1 MEGNMFFAQVNLV
14 DIIVVLLYLFAT
26 AYLGYLGY
34 RGTKTTTDYLVAGR
48 KAHPFIMSLSYG
60 ATFISTS
67 AIVGFGG
74 VAGNFG
80 MSLLWLTF
88 CNIFI
93 GIFIAFIFLG
103 EPTRRIGHRLD
114 AHTFP
119 ELLGRRYQS
128 TFIQVF
134 AGLVIALFIP
144 LYGAAV
150 LIGGTEFFPRRL
162 GWITTRRC

>member
-1 MEGNMFFAQVNLV
+1 MLAQVAIF
-14 DIIVVLLYLFAT
+14 DILVVLLYLFVT
-26 AYLGYLGY
+26 AYLGWLGY

-74 VAGNFG
+74 VAGVFG

-103 EPTRRIGHRLD
+103 EPTRKTGASAGR
-114 AHTFP
+114 AHVSGVAGAP
-119 ELLGRRYQS
+119 VSEPDDPGVCAGR
-128 TFIQVF
+128 
-134 AGLVIALFIP
+134 
-144 LYGAAV
+144 
-150 LIGGTEFFPRRL
+150 
-162 GWITTRRC
+162 